1 MREAMRRTVSAAL
14 RYNTSTVPAS
24 SGFCD
29 FPANDKQV
37 GKVRGVTPWLALGGG
52 GGASYG
58 PSIDC
63 DDMRGG
69 RSQPPGACPDPRLVD
84 PFGFWHNDYDRAL
97 SWQLG
102 SELYA
107 RRPPDSCACVPSLT
121 PLAVPDQESPQPL

>member
-69 RSQPPGACPDPRLVD
+69 RSRPPGACPDPRLVD

-107 RRPPDSCACVPSLT
+107 RSPPDLCARVPSLT